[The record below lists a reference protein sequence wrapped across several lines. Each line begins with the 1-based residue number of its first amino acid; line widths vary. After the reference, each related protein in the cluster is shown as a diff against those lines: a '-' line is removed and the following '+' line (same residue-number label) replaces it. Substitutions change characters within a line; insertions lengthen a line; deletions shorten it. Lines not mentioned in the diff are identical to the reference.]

1 MEFLKAFKSAQ
12 KVSTPLITVR
22 TFDNQ
27 STVNAIKSV
36 WTDDKEN
43 VPPMI
48 IWDCIN
54 GFRAA
59 NDKGSTALQSLYQD
73 TGASTEITIDLT
85 ESLRICPAL
94 MDDTLV
100 FLYNMH
106 LQWSE
111 AKVIQAVWNLR
122 DIFKA
127 HGCMLLMLTNQGAIL
142 PLELSHDVL
151 VLDEPL
157 PTETVLQTIITDT
170 FEYAK
175 LPKPDSE
182 TLESATR
189 ALIGLPAFPAEQSVA
204 MCIDTESEKLDIDG
218 LWERKR
224 QTINQTN
231 GLSISSGNES
241 LDSIGGLENLK
252 TYMHRVMQGNN
263 PPRCIIFTDEI
274 EKQTAGS
281 KSDSSGV
288 KQELIGDLLTWS
300 EDVKMGGVLELGVPG
315 AGKSQL
321 AKAIGATYNVP
332 FIRFNFAAMQSS
344 LVGSSGANLRTAIA
358 TVNAVSSGKIL
369 WIATCNSIDSLPT
382 EFQSRFRDGIFFF
395 DLPSEI
401 ERQSI
406 WKIHREKYHIDSQDI
421 IPHDSGWTGR
431 EIEECCSKAYRLRLT
446 LSEASRYVI
455 PVAVSNAALI
465 DELRRAASGKYLSA
479 STDSLYVYHDMQ
491 TSVNTVADV
500 TGRKIR

>member
-1 MEFLKAFKSAQ
+1 M
-12 KVSTPLITVR
+12 V
-22 TFDNQ
+22 
-27 STVNAIKSV
+27 
-36 WTDDKEN
+36 
-43 VPPMI
+43 

-54 GFRAA
+54 GYRPV
-59 NDKGSTALQSLYQD
+59 NDTGAKALTQLYSD
-73 TGASTEITIDLT
+73 TGASAEVTIDVT
-85 ESLRICPAL
+85 EALRISPAL
-94 MDDTLV
+94 TDDTLV
-100 FLYNMH
+100 FLYNAH
-106 LQWSE
+106 LQWGE

-127 HGCMLLMLTNQGAIL
+127 HGCMLVMLTNQGAIL
-142 PLELSHDVL
+142 PLELSSDVL

-157 PTETVLQTIITDT
+157 PTESVLQTIIKDT

-175 LPKPDSE
+175 LPAPDAD
-182 TLESATR
+182 TLDAATR

-204 MCIDTESEKLDIDG
+204 MCINTETEKLDVDG
-218 LWERKR
+218 LWDRKR

-231 GLSISSGNES
+231 GLSISSGKES
-241 LDSIGGLENLK
+241 LDAIGGLDNLK

-300 EDVKMGGVLELGVPG
+300 EDVKMGGALLLGVPG
-315 AGKSQL
+315 AGKSQIS
-321 AKAIGATYNVP
+321 KAIGATYNVP

-395 DLPSEI
+395 DLPSQV
-401 ERQSI
+401 ERESI
-406 WKIHREKYHIDSQDI
+406 WAIHRAKYGIDVHDTL
-421 IPHDSGWTGR
+421 PHDSGWTGR
-431 EIEECCSKAYRLRLT
+431 EIEECCSKAYRLK
-446 LSEASRYVI
+446 LSLVEASRYVI

-465 DELRRAASGKYLSA
+465 DDLRRSASGKYLSA
-479 STDSLYVYHDMQ
+479 STDSLYTYEAMQ
-491 TSVNTVADV
+491 TAVNTVENV
-500 TGRKIR
+500 SGRKIR